1 MTIMKLSTLIP
12 ALQIILATHGDADV
26 LVCVQSQGE
35 LRGHTPAVAVT
46 DAHAGFDWDSGR
58 VLLSTENP
66 LVALSADEVS
76 AILKS
81 VRAGHPGSLF
91 GGLKWSLRSG
101 PHRRVLID
109 VLHSARILVGG
120 QVSE

>member
-12 ALQIILATHGDADV
+12 ALQNALATHGDAEV

-58 VLLSTENP
+58 VLLSTKNP
-66 LVALSADEVS
+66 LIALSADEVA

-81 VRAGHPGSLF
+81 VRAGQSWHAYQAH
-91 GGLKWSLRSG
+91 KSLRE
-101 PHRRVLID
+101 
-109 VLHSARILVGG
+109 RIRELEAQLTSRPGEPQAG
-120 QVSE
+120 TSS

>member
-12 ALQIILATHGDADV
+12 ALQNILATHGDAEV

-35 LRGHTPAVAVT
+35 LRGLTPSVAVT
-46 DAHAGFDWDSGR
+46 AAHAGFDWDSGR

-66 LVALSADEVS
+66 LIALSAGEVA

-81 VRAGHPGSLF
+81 VRAGQSWHAYQAH
-91 GGLKWSLRSG
+91 KSLRE
-101 PHRRVLID
+101 
-109 VLHSARILVGG
+109 RIRDLEAQLASRPGEPQPG
-120 QVSE
+120 TSS